1 MNSVRD
7 MMYYNLKI
15 KHSSF
20 NNMMWI
26 IETSFEVNVAPVI
39 MPCRHRVEDD
49 FYDELGN
56 TREISQ

>member
-1 MNSVRD
+1 
-7 MMYYNLKI
+7 MYYNLKI